1 MDLSYRLIDMSRHH
15 TDEEV
20 QIINKCYET
29 WFEIFNKDLESR
41 GAQLNRDE
49 FQRARVLAV
58 LQLNGDPIG
67 FHLYGIFDIR
77 ERPSLDHGYFRS
89 LPEETKQTIFNRGT
103 RSILTLEYLTV
114 FEPYRSL
121 EVQGVRMGEVIT
133 RLGLRLME
141 HLQLD
146 GALGVARMD
155 RRVKS
160 IGDHLGAEELAL
172 MEKYNNK
179 CSLMYFDRHQHTI
192 AGGPF
197 LIKFIE
203 DLWNSRTETVYEPVK
218 RIAA

>member
-1 MDLSYRLIDMSRHH
+1 MDLSYRLIDMSSHH
-15 TDEEV
+15 SEEEV
-20 QIINKCYET
+20 RIINMCYET

-41 GAQLNRDE
+41 GAQLNKDE

-58 LQLNGDPIG
+58 LQLSGEPIG
-67 FHLYGIFDIR
+67 FHLYGVFDIR
-77 ERPSLDHGYFRS
+77 EKSSLNHAYFRS
-89 LPEETKQTIFNRGT
+89 LPEDTKAIIAQRGSK
-103 RSILTLEYLTV
+103 SILTLEYLTV
-114 FEPYRSL
+114 FEAYRAL

-146 GALGVARMD
+146 AALGVARMD

-179 CSLMYFDRHQHTI
+179 CSLLYFDRHQHQI
-192 AGGPF
+192 QGNPF
-197 LIKFIE
+197 LLKFIE
-203 DLWNSRTETVYEPVK
+203 DLWTSRTSAVTNPLK
-218 RIAA
+218 KSA